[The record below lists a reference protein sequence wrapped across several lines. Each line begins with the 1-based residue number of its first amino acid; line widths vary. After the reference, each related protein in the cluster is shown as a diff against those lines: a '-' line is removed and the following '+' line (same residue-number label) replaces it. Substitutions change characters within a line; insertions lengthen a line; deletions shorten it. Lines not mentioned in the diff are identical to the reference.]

1 MTHGV
6 STSEFP
12 LSPAQLGMWYAQQL
26 DPGVPLYE
34 AQYIEMDGPLDIS
47 VLREVSVRAAREFG
61 SGLLRLTER
70 DGRPWQVVAEDVEQ
84 RMAYLDLSDAADPDA
99 EALRWMRADVAA
111 PIDLLRDPLGM
122 SALIRVGP
130 QRVLWYSRCHHIL
143 LDGFGSA
150 SLLYRV
156 ADLYNAAVSETE
168 TKTAAA
174 MSLSEIHEAEMSYR
188 GSPRFASDAAYWAER
203 TAGMPRRCSLVD
215 AYAPAHAL
223 GRTHRITLSDTVVD
237 RLNAAETRFGTGA
250 PALVLAALALYYAR
264 LTGRREVVLSLP
276 VSGRTTA
283 MLRRSGGMLANV
295 VPLRIS
301 VTDDSTVADIVAA
314 IRVEVSG
321 ALRHQRFRHEE
332 MRQDESVGRG
342 FVGPVVNIMLF
353 PAEVNFTGV
362 RTNLHVLTSGPIE
375 DLFVN
380 LYQHGA
386 GAPIHVDFTANPDL
400 YDADSLARHHNRF
413 MLLFESLLGAEA
425 GTPVAALDYFLDEDR
440 RLLAGVPGPV
450 VPSPRLLPEI
460 LDAGLRAAGPS
471 AVAVLSGGRTLTY
484 GELDRLSDR
493 LARALLARGAGPE
506 TSVLVALPR
515 SVESVVALWGI
526 ARSGAT
532 YVPVGAGVP
541 VERVARMAAE
551 CGARLGITSADAV
564 AELPGAVSWI
574 VPSEL
579 LPSKGDVRRA
589 IRPEHPAYA
598 VFTSGSTGVPK
609 GVVVTHAGLAGLVA
623 AVRDAYGAGPGSR
636 VLHCLNPGFDASIL
650 ELLLAFS
657 SGATLVI
664 AAGDAVADSGLASA
678 IAEFG
683 ITQLCSTPAVLATLP
698 SGALDGVRAV
708 STGGEACPPELV
720 ARFGAGRKLVNSYGP
735 SEATIAATFTEGLTP
750 GLVAGIGRP
759 VPGMRLL
766 VLDRLLR
773 PVPVGMPGELYLAGP
788 GLARGYAGRRG
799 PTAERFVANP
809 FGPRGTRMYRT
820 GDLVRWYAAPDGP
833 VLEYLGRTDF
843 QVKLRGM
850 RVEPGE
856 VDIVLA
862 AHPAIEIAVTVPR
875 RTAAGGSAL
884 ASYVVPVDR
893 DGPGPD
899 LAELTEFCAERLPG
913 HMVPATIT
921 VLAALPL
928 TGNGK
933 IDRRALPEPEPVAH
947 EAIRAAGTETERALC
962 ALFGELLGSGPVGAE
977 SSFFTLGGDSI
988 MAIQLVSRARAAGL
1002 VFSARDVFEH
1012 PTPAALAR
1020 VVTAPPTER
1029 PVLQEIPGGATG
1041 RMPHTPI
1048 VAWLLENPT
1057 GWEHF
1062 SQSMVLGLPIG
1073 IDRPRLAQVLQ
1084 AVIDRHDMLRA
1095 RLIDG
1100 ELEVLPVGAVDADK
1114 LIHRID
1120 AAVHESASWRYDH
1133 AAATEDAAPRSVP
1146 EPARDS
1152 TAVENAARP
1161 PRSELC
1167 EGSAIDAVTQFTPER
1182 YEDSATVADA
1192 ARRLGPDQGVNSVEV
1207 ADVSP
1212 GRASERAA
1220 GRSRGL
1226 GGAQESASD
1235 PDECSVIAVDAAVR
1249 LAPEPGAASVTDMD
1263 AAPGSAPEL
1272 GRDSTAVEDAARPPR
1287 SELCD
1292 GSAMDAAPPASERTD
1307 DEAAVADAV
1316 RRLGSECGE
1325 DSAEVADVPPG
1336 CAPERR
1342 AGSAEAMDGG
1352 PAVVVAA
1359 AGPSGFELGD
1369 DSAMV
1374 ADAARRLAPASG
1386 VMFAVTW
1393 VDAGAEA
1400 PGRLVLVA
1408 HHLVFDAVSWRIVIG
1423 DLIAA
1428 WGQVAAG
1435 VEPLLPAVGTSM
1447 RTWAHALSG
1456 AALDDSRGTEVGYWA
1471 DVLAGPAAVLGRRAL
1486 DPARDLRR
1494 DTGRI
1499 EVRLPVETMRPL
1511 LERMPVA
1518 FRAGVEDALLAALAV
1533 AVARWRPGMDSAL
1546 VMVERH
1552 GRDEAAVP
1560 GADLSRTVGWFTNQ
1574 FPLRLDLPRMTPG
1587 VNYRSRPDTSR
1598 AVPDADSGVLQGSLP
1613 QLDGASN
1620 CAVPQYERAFMTAAL
1635 KAVKERIREVPRGG
1649 IGFGVLRYLNKDAG
1663 ARLRRVP
1670 EFGFNYLGQVP
1681 GGGSGPWLP
1690 VAVGAELGG
1699 LGDADLPA
1707 AAVVSLDAVT
1717 VETAA
1722 GPRLHALWRFASGVI
1737 DREDVE
1743 ELVRQ
1748 WVSALDAIARLLA
1761 EPHAGGLTP
1770 SDLPLVAATQARI
1783 DEWESRYRGVTDV
1796 WPLAPLQRGLLFHA
1810 QLAEH
1815 RSDGYSVQ
1823 AVIDLEGEVD
1833 LDRMASAAR
1842 ILLRRH
1848 DALRT
1853 AFHIGDAPVQVV
1865 LEEVELPWRCVTAD
1879 PHDGAALADAELAE
1893 PFRLD
1898 RPPLIRF
1905 LCLRRGAHEVQL
1917 VITNHHVV
1925 LDGWSMP
1932 LLFAEL
1938 LAIYETGDDSALDTP
1953 VSFRRYLEWLAVQD
1967 HSAMRAAWFAAM
1979 AGLAGPTLVAAA
1991 RPPAARVPGPD
2002 APALSSDVPLPGP
2015 TASALART
2023 AAERGVTLNTV
2034 VQVAWALLLAE
2045 LTGGNDIVFGATV
2058 SVRPPEIPHV
2068 RRMVGMLVNT
2078 IPVRIRLEPAEEIG
2092 ELLAR
2097 VSREQGALIAHH
2109 ALGLN
2114 DIQAVAGVGALF
2126 DTATVFESY
2135 PVDTAALSAATGR
2148 AGLRVKEFRG
2158 RDGTHYPLSLAAY
2171 ARDGLRL
2178 VLNYSPWLFE
2188 DDEAVGLAERLA
2200 RILARLAADP
2210 RQRTRQ
2216 VRGGAA
2222 GDYPGVLRARPEPLR
2237 LLPDLLVNGAD
2248 ASGIAVRAV
2257 LPGGATVEIGYADL
2271 DRRSNQLARLLIAAG
2286 AGPESAVLLALP
2298 RSAEWFVAVSAI
2310 ARSGAAFVPVDIADP
2325 AGRIA
2330 DIAAGCGALLGISN
2344 TAWQDKLPDT
2354 VAWRL
2359 LDDPAVRECW
2369 EGFAPEAITAAERP
2383 PLRAG
2388 HPAYIVHTSGSTGA
2402 PKGVVVTHA
2411 GLSGLVAGLC
2421 ARTGVGPGDRVLH
2434 CLNPN
2439 FDASTLVWLT
2449 TFATGATLVVAGPDH
2464 TVGEAVLET
2473 AATQLVATPGMLAT
2487 VPRADLSGVRVI
2499 LTGGEAFPPELS
2511 ARLGAGRALLNSYG
2525 PAEATVAATC
2535 SAPLAPGD
2543 PIGIGA
2549 PLPGAGLAVLDPW
2562 LRPVPLGALG
2572 ELYLMGPGLARGY
2585 AGQSGPTAERFVAN
2599 PFGTAGS
2606 RMYRTG
2612 DVVRRVSHTRL
2623 DFLGRNDA
2631 QAKVRGIRVE
2641 PGEVDAVLRAGP
2653 GIAMSA
2659 TVIRDGAAGGKV
2671 LASYVVPAAGAAPTP
2686 ARVLEYLGARLP
2698 RHLVPATV
2706 TVLAALP
2713 LNANGKVDRRAL
2725 PEPERTLADYLEP
2738 VGAQRAVAA
2747 AFGAVLGHERV
2758 GAADDFFALG
2768 GDSLSATRVAAR
2780 IGDALGARVPVRLI
2794 FDAPTVRELAAR
2806 IGADAQADG
2815 PRRMPRPALVPL
2827 SPAQQRMWLINR
2839 YDPASGAYNIP
2850 VALRLTGSLDIAAM
2864 RAALGDV
2871 LDRHEALRTV
2881 YPDRDGVGHQVI
2893 LPANSVVPP
2902 LDPESINDGDLPTA
2916 VLDCVTA
2923 GFTVTA
2929 EIPVRARLFRLG
2941 PDEYVLVLVVHHIAA
2956 DGFSMGPLAAD
2967 LMTAYG
2973 MRKQGRAPEWR
2984 PLPVQY
2990 ADYTLWQHERL
3001 GTTDDP
3007 DSLLSAQIR
3016 YWRTTLAGLP
3026 DQLALPTDRPRPA
3039 TASLRAGTVAVELD
3053 PGLTAAAAALAR
3065 TGQST
3070 LFMVLHGALAAVL
3083 ARLAVS
3089 TDIALGTP
3097 VAGRGAAELDGVV
3110 GMFVNTVVLRT
3121 EVRPAESFTALLER
3135 VRRADL
3141 DAFAHS
3147 DVPFERLVDV
3157 LDPVRSAARHPLV
3170 QVMLVFQN
3178 LPPVSFELPELR
3190 VAAMELDQRA
3200 IRFDLS
3206 VTVSETDAGLS
3217 ARFTYATD
3225 LFDAETIELLARRW
3239 IRLLRAVV
3247 RDPGCPVGDIELL
3260 ESAERSALLAP
3271 GAPPIAEP
3279 RALPNLLAA
3288 AVAANPDGIAITDG
3302 TTALTYRELDR
3313 RSNRLAR
3320 TLIRAGAG
3328 PERTVALALPR
3339 SIESVLAVWAV
3350 AKSGAAFVPIDP
3362 TYPAERITQILTD
3375 SGATLGITNGPA
3387 AARLFGEARSSVL
3400 DNPGMAGM
3408 PSGAA
3413 AATGAPLDQVRRP
3426 VLDHPDAAEGPSA
3439 AGTAAGRLCSETCEP
3454 IIGDPRSAKVLLAT
3468 DDRTLSVSMRWLVL
3482 DDLDMV
3488 AADGGLSGEMRWPV
3502 PNSRD
3507 PVEMPVATGLET
3519 RSVCWLSTDDADT
3532 AAVRSVT
3539 DSAIGDDERPP
3550 LRPDNPAYL
3559 IFTSGS
3565 TGRPKGVVVTHAGL
3579 ANVAALQRERLGTD
3593 KSSRIAHL
3601 ASPSFDASVLEL
3613 LMAIGPA
3620 GTMVIAGPTAYGGAE
3635 LAELLVRQRVTH
3647 LALTPS
3653 ALASVEPSAVAG
3665 GELAAIITGGEEC
3678 PPDLVA
3684 RWAAPGRRHFNDYG
3698 PTEAT
3703 IWATGKAMRPGA
3715 EITIGMPVPG
3725 VTALVLDERLHPVPE
3740 GVIGELYLAG
3750 IALARGYH
3758 GQGGLTATRFVAHPC
3773 GAPGERMYR
3782 TGDLVRRKRGELHYF
3797 GRADSQVKLRGL
3809 RIELGEVASALLADP
3824 SVEQAVADIYT
3835 DPAVGE
3841 LLVGYVVPAEPDDF
3855 APERLKDRIS
3865 QRLPSYLVPAAIVSL
3880 AAVPRTANGKL
3891 DRKALPAPDIRS
3903 GRYRAPR
3910 TPSQR
3915 AVAAIF
3921 ADLLGIERI
3930 GLDDNFFA
3938 LGGNSL
3944 IATRVAARVGAAL
3957 DIRVP
3962 VRTVF
3967 DAPTVAALVEAVR
3980 DATSPP
3986 GPRPGPRQRPQRI
3999 PLSAAQHRMWFLNR
4013 YDPDSPAHNVPGV
4026 FEVIGDLD
4034 EEVLRAAIADVLARH
4049 ESLRTVYPVD
4059 DGGEPYQHIVPISEV
4074 IVPLQV
4080 STHSMGNAL
4089 ERAMRSAAAGFD
4101 LTRELPIR
4109 IRLLR
4114 PDSGPALL
4122 VVVTHHIAADG
4133 WSLAPLTRDVMVAW
4147 AARRSGAAPRWTPLP
4162 LQYADYTL
4170 WQRES
4175 LGAEDDAGS
4184 VAHRQL
4190 TYWRAALAG
4199 LPDAP
4204 TLPTDHPRPAVR
4216 SERAGSVDF
4225 RISAAGQ
4232 QRIQELARGYGV
4244 SVFMVAH
4251 AALAILLSRLSGRD
4265 DIAIGTVTAGRG
4277 DGELDDLVGMFVGT
4291 LVLRTRV
4298 DQRATFEN
4306 LLAATKDSDL
4316 DAFGNADLP
4325 FERLVELLAP
4335 ARSTAYHPLFQVLL
4349 VLQNF
4354 ERQPINFA
4362 GLELRPVET
4371 PTVGA
4376 KFELEWM
4383 LMEEFDADGAPAGV
4397 RGTLIFARDL
4407 FEPST
4412 AEAMARRYVE
4422 VVEAVTAHPG
4432 VAVGALEVTAPPGAF
4447 TYEPPEVT
4455 VPQANLPYR
4464 PPVTTAE
4471 HAVVAAFEEV
4481 LGAER
4486 IGLDDN
4492 FFELGGNS
4500 MVAIRLV
4507 AAVRARTGCHL
4518 PVQWIFGDPTPGAL
4532 ARRIAEGG
4540 GADPALRPVLPL
4552 RRTGAGPAL
4561 FCIHP
4566 AIGLAWG
4573 YAGLVRYLDP
4583 DHPVYGLQS
4592 PGVTTEVA
4600 PRRLVERAADYA
4612 DEIERTQPLGPYCL
4626 LGYSAGGPIAHAVA
4640 VELQRRGAQVSALII
4655 IDGRADIA
4663 PESATEAPSPEYL
4676 LAEFGGIDPAA
4687 LVDDQPADTTL
4698 AERAAA
4704 LLRTTDGPSL
4714 TADTLNRLY
4723 ADYLELVR
4731 EAADH
4736 RPARFTG
4743 DLLFFSS
4750 TDSTA
4755 AGTPNADT
4763 WLPYIDGEL
4772 VDHEIPYEHNKL
4784 TAPESFALIGPIVA
4798 AYLR

>member
-34 AQYIEMDGPLDIS
+34 AQYIEMDGPLDIA
-47 VLREVSVRAAREFG
+47 VLRDVSVRAAREFG
-61 SGLLRLTER
+61 SGLLRLTEK

-156 ADLYNAAVSETE
+156 ADLYNAAVSGVE

-223 GRTHRITLSDTVVD
+223 GRTHRITLSDNVIE
-237 RLNAAETRFGTGA
+237 RLDAAEARFGTGA

-264 LTGRREVVLSLP
+264 LTGQREVVLSLP

-380 LYQHGA
+380 LYQYGA
-386 GAPIHVDFTANPDL
+386 GAPIHVDFTGNPDL

-425 GTPVAALDYFLDEDR
+425 GTQVAALDYFLDEDR
-440 RLLAGVPGPV
+440 QLLSGMPGPV
-450 VPSPRLLPEI
+450 VRAPRLLPEI

-471 AVAVLSGGRTLTY
+471 AVAVLSGARTLTY

-579 LPSKGDVRRA
+579 PSNEGVVRQA
-589 IRPEHPAYA
+589 IRPEHPAYT

-664 AAGDAVADSGLASA
+664 ATGDAVADTGLAGA

-698 SGALDGVRAV
+698 TGALDGVRAV

-766 VLDRLLR
+766 ALDRLLR

-788 GLARGYAGRRG
+788 GLARGYAGRTG
-799 PTAERFVANP
+799 QTAERFVANP
-809 FGPRGTRMYRT
+809 FGPKGTRMYRT

-899 LAELTEFCAERLPG
+899 LAELTEFCASRLPG

-928 TGNGK
+928 TRNGK
-933 IDRRALPEPEPVAH
+933 IDRQALPEPEPVAH

-962 ALFGELLGSGPVGAE
+962 ALFAELLGGGPVGAE

-1002 VFSARDVFEH
+1002 VFSARDVFEN

-1041 RMPHTPI
+1041 RMSHTPI
-1048 VAWLLENPT
+1048 VGWLLENPT

-1062 SQSMVLGLPIG
+1062 SQSMVLELPTG

-1100 ELEVLPVGAVDADK
+1100 ELEVLPAGAVNADK

-1120 AAVHESASWRYDH
+1120 AAGHESAPQRC
-1133 AAATEDAAPRSVP
+1133 A
-1146 EPARDS
+1146 
-1152 TAVENAARP
+1152 
-1161 PRSELC
+1161 
-1167 EGSAIDAVTQFTPER
+1167 
-1182 YEDSATVADA
+1182 
-1192 ARRLGPDQGVNSVEV
+1192 
-1207 ADVSP
+1207 
-1212 GRASERAA
+1212 
-1220 GRSRGL
+1220 
-1226 GGAQESASD
+1226 
-1235 PDECSVIAVDAAVR
+1235 
-1249 LAPEPGAASVTDMD
+1249 D

-1272 GRDSTAVEDAARPPR
+1272 GRDSTAVENAARPPR

-1292 GSAMDAAPPASERTD
+1292 GSAMDAAPPASERPD

-1316 RRLGSECGE
+1316 RRFGSERGE
-1325 DSAEVADVPPG
+1325 DSAEVAAVPPG

-1342 AGSAEAMDGG
+1342 ADSAEAADGALRLAAESDEDRVVAVAATVRSADEPG
-1352 PAVVVAA
+1352 EDLVTDVDAAPGVGGDPAVAVAVAVAVAA
-1359 AGPSGFELGD
+1359 GRPSGCAVGD
-1369 DSAMV
+1369 DSAVVASGAMRSVSGQGDDSV
-1374 ADAARRLAPASG
+1374 ADAVRRLAPASG

-1393 VDAGAEA
+1393 VDAGADA

-1435 VEPLLPAVGTSM
+1435 VEPHLPAVGTSM

-1456 AALDDSRGTEVGYWA
+1456 AALDDSWVAEVGYWA
-1471 DVLAGPAAVLGRRAL
+1471 DVLAGSAAVLGRRAL

-1499 EVRLPVETMRPL
+1499 EVRVPVETMRPL

-1518 FRAGVEDALLAALAV
+1518 FRAGVEDALLTAFAV
-1533 AVARWRPGMDSAL
+1533 AVARWRPAMDSAL

-1552 GRDEAAVP
+1552 GRDETAVP

-1574 FPLRLDLPRMTPG
+1574 FPLRLELPRVTPG
-1587 VNYRSRPDTSR
+1587 ADYRSRPDLARVTSR
-1598 AVPDADSGVLQGSLP
+1598 GESHLRLDTSRVVPDADGDGRPGSSA
-1613 QLDGASN
+1613 QLDDLSN
-1620 CAVPQYERAFMTAAL
+1620 YAVPQYERAFITAAL
-1635 KAVKERIREVPRGG
+1635 KAVKERVREVPRGG
-1649 IGFGVLRYLNKDAG
+1649 IGFGVLRYLNEEAG

-1690 VAVGAELGG
+1690 VAVGTELGG

-1722 GPRLHALWRFASGVI
+1722 GPRLQALWRFASGVI

-1748 WVSALDAIARLLA
+1748 WVSALDVIARLLA

-1796 WPLAPLQRGLLFHA
+1796 WPLTPLQRGLLFHA

-1853 AFHIGDAPVQVV
+1853 AFHTGDTPVQVV
-1865 LEEVELPWRCVTAD
+1865 LEEVELPWRCVTVD

-1905 LCLRRGAHEVQL
+1905 LCLRRGPHEVQL

-1938 LAIYETGDDSALDTP
+1938 LAIYETGDDSTLDTP
-1953 VSFRRYLEWLAVQD
+1953 VSFRRYLEWLAAQD
-1967 HSAMRAAWFAAM
+1967 HSEMRAAWSAAM

-2109 ALGLN
+2109 ALGLT

-2148 AGLRVKEFRG
+2148 AGLRVEEFRG

-2210 RQRTRQ
+2210 RQRIRQ

-2237 LLPDLLVNGAD
+2237 LLPDLLANGTG

-2298 RSAEWFVAVSAI
+2298 RSAEWFVAVSAT

-2330 DIAAGCGALLGISN
+2330 EIAAGCGALLGISS
-2344 TAWQDKLPDT
+2344 TAWRDKLPDT

-2449 TFATGATLVVAGPDH
+2449 TFATGATLVVAGPDS

-2612 DVVRRVSHTRL
+2612 DVVRRVSHARL

-2698 RHLVPATV
+2698 RHLVPVTV

-2713 LNANGKVDRRAL
+2713 LTANGKVDRRAL
-2725 PEPERTLADYLEP
+2725 PEPERTQAEYLEP

-2806 IGADAQADG
+2806 IGADARADG
-2815 PRRMPRPALVPL
+2815 PRRAPRPELVPL

-2864 RAALGDV
+2864 RAAFGDV

-2893 LPANSVVPP
+2893 LPMNSVVPP
-2902 LDPESINDGDLPTA
+2902 LVPESIGEDDLPAA
-2916 VLDCVTA
+2916 VLDCVSA

-2941 PDEYVLVLVVHHIAA
+2941 PDEHVLVLVAHHIAA

-3053 PGLTAAAAALAR
+3053 PGLTAAATALAR

-3135 VRRADL
+3135 VRRTDL

-3157 LDPVRSAARHPLV
+3157 LEPVRSAARHPLV

-3178 LPPVSFELPELR
+3178 LPPVAFELPGLR

-3247 RDPGCPVGDIELL
+3247 CDPGRPVGDIELL

-3271 GAPPIAEP
+3271 GTPPIAEP
-3279 RALPNLLAA
+3279 RVLPDLLAA

-3350 AKSGAAFVPIDP
+3350 AKSGAAFVPVDP
-3362 TYPAERITQILTD
+3362 TYPVERITQILTD
-3375 SGATLGITNGPA
+3375 SGAALGITNGRA
-3387 AARLFGEARSSVL
+3387 AANLFGEARWSVL
-3400 DNPGMAGM
+3400 DNPGTAGM
-3408 PSGAA
+3408 PSDAA
-3413 AATGAPLDQVRRP
+3413 AATGAPLDQMRRP
-3426 VLDHPDAAEGPSA
+3426 VLDDPDAAEDPSA
-3439 AGTAAGRLCSETCEP
+3439 AGTAAGRLPSEACGP
-3454 IIGDPRSAKVLLAT
+3454 IIDDSHSAKALSAT
-3468 DDRTLSVSMRWLVL
+3468 DDRRLSVSMRWLVL
-3482 DDLDMV
+3482 DDLDTT
-3488 AADGGLSGEMRWPV
+3488 AGGPSGEMRWLVPNSTDTAETGDLPGEMRWPV
-3502 PNSRD
+3502 D
-3507 PVEMPVATGLET
+3507 PVETPVTTGPEAC
-3519 RSVCWLSTDDADT
+3519 SVYRLSTEDADT

-3593 KSSRIAHL
+3593 KLSRIAHL

-3620 GTMVIAGPTAYGGAE
+3620 ATMVIAGPTAYGGTE

-3647 LALTPS
+3647 IALTPS

-3678 PPDLVA
+3678 PPELVA
-3684 RWAAPGRRHFNDYG
+3684 RWVAPGRRHFNDYG

-3703 IWATGKAMRPGA
+3703 IWATGNAMRPGA

-3758 GQGGLTATRFVAHPC
+3758 GRGGLTAARFVADPH

-3782 TGDLVRRKRGELHYF
+3782 TGDLVRRKAGELHYL

-3824 SVEQAVADIYT
+3824 SVQQAVADIYT

-3841 LLVGYVVPAEPDDF
+3841 LLVGYVVPAESGDF
-3855 APERLKDRIS
+3855 APERLKERMS
-3865 QRLPSYLVPAAIVSL
+3865 QRLPSYLVPAAIVPL
-3880 AAVPRTANGKL
+3880 DAVPRTANGKL

-3910 TPSQR
+3910 TPSER

-3967 DAPTVAALVEAVR
+3967 DVPTVAALVEAVR

-3999 PLSAAQHRMWFLNR
+3999 PLSAAQRRMWFLNR
-4013 YDPDSPAHNVPGV
+4013 YDPGSPAHNVPGV
-4026 FEVIGDLD
+4026 FEVGGDLD

-4059 DGGEPYQHIVPISEV
+4059 DAGEPYQHIVPISEV

-4080 STHSMGNAL
+4080 STHSGGNTL
-4089 ERAMRSAAAGFD
+4089 ERAMRSAADGFD

-4133 WSLAPLTRDVMVAW
+4133 WSIAPLTRDVMVAW

-4175 LGAEDDAGS
+4175 LGTEDDPDS

-4216 SERAGSVDF
+4216 SDRAGSVDF
-4225 RISAAGQ
+4225 RISATGQ
-4232 QRIQELARGYGV
+4232 QRIRELARGYGV

-4298 DQRATFEN
+4298 DQRSTFEN

-4335 ARSTAYHPLFQVLL
+4335 ARSMAYHPLFQVLL

-4354 ERQPINFA
+4354 EREPINFA

-4412 AEAMARRYVE
+4412 AAAMARRYVE
-4422 VVEAVTAHPG
+4422 VVEAVTVHPG
-4432 VAVGALEVTAPPGAF
+4432 VEVGALEVTAPPGAF

-4455 VPQANLPYR
+4455 VHQANLPYR
-4464 PPVTTAE
+4464 PPVTPAE

-4481 LGAER
+4481 LAAER

-4500 MVAIRLV
+4500 MVAIRVV

-4540 GADPALRPVLPL
+4540 GADPALRSMLPL
-4552 RRTGAGPAL
+4552 RPTGAGPAL

-4612 DEIERTQPLGPYCL
+4612 DEIERTQPLGPYRL

-4676 LAEFGGIDPAA
+4676 LAEFGGVDPAA
-4687 LVDDQPADTTL
+4687 FVDDQPADTTL

-4704 LLRTTDGPSL
+4704 LLRAADGPSL

-4755 AGTPNADT
+4755 AGTPNAAT

-4784 TAPESFALIGPIVA
+4784 TTPESFALIGPIVA